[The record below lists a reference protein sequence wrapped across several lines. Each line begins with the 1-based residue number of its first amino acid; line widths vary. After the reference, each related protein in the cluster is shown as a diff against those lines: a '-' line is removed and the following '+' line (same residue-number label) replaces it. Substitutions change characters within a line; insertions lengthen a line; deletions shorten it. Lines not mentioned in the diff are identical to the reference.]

1 MYDNTKSGPM
11 SANRTPIGRV
21 IVCRFF
27 VAIARGRADEI
38 YSATQPQLN
47 QASIS
52 RPRHDLFRIQVCL

>member
-1 MYDNTKSGPM
+1 M